1 MLTIVLAILPLLN
14 YMVNST
20 DDCFASAT
28 IDAGSVQWLWYLWLP
43 QVASG
48 PVRPCAYA
56 EINLADW
63 FAYLCDK
70 V

>member
-1 MLTIVLAILPLLN
+1 
-14 YMVNST
+14 MVDS
-20 DDCFASAT
+20 DYDCFASAT
-28 IDAGSVQWLWYLWLP
+28 IDAGSVQWLWYLWLAHA
-43 QVASG
+43 ASG

-56 EINLADW
+56 EINLADQ